1 MPDQCTPHCGTGTG
15 SGPVAGDP
23 NFDVSVFATPVFGGI
38 QVGWSFPTTNPAAVA
53 HTQVYRSNS
62 SDPVSASQL
71 AVAAGSTFFDQLNV
85 TVPTTYYYWVRIVS
99 IQGTVGDMMGPAS
112 AIAKPRGQSTVED
125 LGSGGADIDE
135 SLLGTELRTQ
145 IGKITLTYDELRQE
159 ILDRIGANNAFAAA
173 LNATNGQL
181 TNALTLIAQEEQQRV
196 DGQAAL
202 VSRMD
207 MLAAINNDNAAA
219 IIHEAELRLAADSA
233 AASEISALYTA
244 TGDTAAAVVNETNAR
259 TAADS
264 SLASQISALYTA
276 TGDTAAAVVNE
287 TNARTAADSSLASQ
301 INTVQST
308 LGNQIASVQTNAQT
322 QIDATNNKVN
332 ALWTVKVQAG
342 SNPPRIAGIG
352 LTNDG
357 TTADFG
363 IIADRFWFDTP
374 DGVGRVKPFVIE
386 NNTVYIE
393 NAVIK
398 NLNASH
404 IGSNAITNVSAGVGD
419 AYSGPA
425 SAYIQPDVA
434 CPIIAVA
441 SISGNPV
448 IQTFEGWTSYPAR
461 FKSRI
466 VVKNGGTG
474 AVITQS
480 SWFHAVGSTSV
491 TLLWNSPALA
501 FTWMGLEFVSESDNV
516 GLYTHMS
523 SSICL
528 LALKR

>member
-1 MPDQCTPHCGTGTG
+1 MTELCTSCCGTGTWT
-15 SGPVAGDP
+15 GPAPGDP
-23 NFDVSVFATPVFGGI
+23 NFDVALFATPAFGGI
-38 QVGWSFPTTNPAAVA
+38 QLGWSYPSVNPAAVA
-53 HTQVYRSNS
+53 HTQVYRGNTADASGS
-62 SDPVSASQL
+62 SQIAI
-71 AVAAGSTFFDQLNV
+71 AAGSTFFDQLSV
-85 TVPTTYYYWVRIVS
+85 TTPTTYYYWIRIVS
-99 IQGTVGDMMGPAS
+99 VNGTVGDLVGPAS
-112 AIAKPRGQSTVED
+112 AVAKPRSQAIGED
-125 LGSGGADIDE
+125 LSSGGGSIDD
-135 SLLGTELRTQ
+135 SYLSQELRSE
-145 IGKITLTYDELRQE
+145 IGRITLTYDELRQE
-159 ILDRIGANNAFAAA
+159 ILNRIGANNAFAAA

-233 AASEISALYTA
+233 AASDISALYTA
-244 TGDTAAAVVNETNAR
+244 TGN
-259 TAADS
+259 
-264 SLASQISALYTA
+264 
-276 TGDTAAAVVNE
+276 TAAAVVNE

-386 NNTVYIE
+386 NNTVYME
-393 NAVIK
+393 NAVIR
-398 NLNASH
+398 NLQAENF
-404 IGSNAITNVSAGVGD
+404 GSNAVTQSVTASGYTDGSSNQRIGNTASLNIPANASSVLLVATWDIITTGSFWDNPAGNHVETPVSLEVDGSALHTVSSTQKTITFIYTNPPVGSHGFRIVGNR
-419 AYSGPA
+419 Y
-425 SAYIQPDVA
+425 
-434 CPIIAVA
+434 
-441 SISGNPV
+441 SISDLKIFATV
-448 IQTFEGWTSYPAR
+448 
-461 FKSRI
+461 FKR
-466 VVKNGGTG
+466 
-474 AVITQS
+474 
-480 SWFHAVGSTSV
+480 
-491 TLLWNSPALA
+491 
-501 FTWMGLEFVSESDNV
+501 
-516 GLYTHMS
+516 
-523 SSICL
+523 
-528 LALKR
+528 

>member
-1 MPDQCTPHCGTGTG
+1 MPDQCTPYCGTGTG

-85 TVPTTYYYWVRIVS
+85 TAPTTYYYWVRIVS

-125 LGSGGADIDE
+125 LGGDGADIDE

-145 IGKITLTYDELRQE
+145 IGKITLTYEELRQE

-173 LNATNGQL
+173 LNATNGEL
-181 TNALTLIAQEEQQRV
+181 ANALTLIAHEESQRV

-233 AASEISALYTA
+233 AASDISALYTA
-244 TGDTAAAVVNETNAR
+244 TGN
-259 TAADS
+259 
-264 SLASQISALYTA
+264 
-276 TGDTAAAVVNE
+276 TAAAVVNE

-342 SNPPRIAGIG
+342 TNPPRISGIG
-352 LTNDG
+352 LANDG
-357 TTADFG
+357 NSSEFRILADKFV
-363 IIADRFWFDTP
+363 FDNASGT
-374 DGVGRVKPFVIE
+374 GYRKPFVIE
-386 NNTVYIE
+386 GGVVYIE

-434 CPIIAVA
+434 CPIMAVA

-448 IQTFEGWTSYPAR
+448 IETFEGWTSYPAR

-480 SWFHAVGSTSV
+480 SWFHGVGSASV
-491 TLLWNSPALA
+491 TLLWNSPAWA

-516 GLYTHMS
+516 GTYTHMS

-528 LALKR
+528 MALKR